1 MSGYRKHSFS
11 CPRLLALFQK
21 RIEGDDALLELARVR
36 FRQAGLGVECYAE
49 TPDELEWMLGLRP
62 SSEGPATAH
71 LSRSL
76 NLLEE
81 EHRSR
86 LMTIAS
92 KFQKRVYGLVV
103 HDQREIASQFDDYV
117 AAVRNV
123 ASGLERLEDNPY
135 LFLEYAAGLE
145 PELYIEL
152 IMALRDL
159 PHVNACIDTGHLGLW
174 RVRRNYAIRH
184 PGTDVCSIKPH
195 DPELPA
201 VIEDVQEAV
210 CAALSEVVHVVRE
223 IGSLRKPLHFH
234 LHDGHPLYTLS
245 PFGVSDHLSFLAEV
259 AIPFDYRGRQMLHPM
274 FGPSGLEKIVKEA
287 LQLLGPGSVSFSL
300 EIHPTEGRIPLG
312 DAGHLFRHWADKE
325 NAERMNF
332 WLSVLAQNHLLVA
345 DICEKVCE
353 DG

>member
-1 MSGYRKHSFS
+1 MSGYDKHSSS
-11 CPRLLALFQK
+11 CPRLLGLFHK
-21 RIEGDDALLELARVR
+21 RIDGDDALLELARLR

-49 TPDELEWMLGLRP
+49 TIDELEWMLGFRP
-62 SSEGPATAH
+62 SPAVSATAH
-71 LSRSL
+71 LSRSI

-81 EHRSR
+81 EDRS
-86 LMTIAS
+86 LVVAIAGIFRES
-92 KFQKRVYGLVV
+92 VYGLVV
-103 HDQREIASQFDDYV
+103 HDQREIASQFDNYV

-123 ASGLERLEDNPY
+123 ESGLERIEDSPY

-145 PELYIEL
+145 PELYVEL
-152 IMALRDL
+152 IKALIDL
-159 PHVNACIDTGHLGLW
+159 PHINACIDTGHLGLW
-174 RVRRNYAIRH
+174 RVRKNYACRH

-195 DPELPA
+195 DPELPV
-201 VIEDVQEAV
+201 VIDDVQEAV
-210 CAALSEVVHVVRE
+210 CAALSEVVHVVKE
-223 IGSLRKPLHFH
+223 IGSLGKPLHFH

-245 PFGVSDHLSFLAEV
+245 PFGVSDHLSFLTEV

-274 FGPSGLEKIVKEA
+274 FGPSGLEKIVKESI
-287 LQLLGPGSVSFSL
+287 QLLGPGSVSFSL

-312 DAGHLFRHWADKE
+312 DAEYLFKHWADKG

-345 DICEKVCE
+345 DICGKVGE